1 VKHITGIPHS
11 PTGQAIIERTH
22 QILKSY
28 LLKQKGEEK
37 DPHQRLNKVLF
48 TINFLCLTKGSEE
61 PPVVIHH
68 WTVKSGRPQSLP
80 DLFVTYRN
88 PKTGIWEGP

>member
-11 PTGQAIIERTH
+11 PTGQTVIECTH
-22 QILKSY
+22 QVLKSY
-28 LLKQKGEEK
+28 LQKQKGDEK

-48 TINFLCLTKGSEE
+48 TINFLHLTEGREE

-68 WTVKSGRPQSLP
+68 WTVKSG
-80 DLFVTYRN
+80 
-88 PKTGIWEGP
+88 

>member
-11 PTGQAIIERTH
+11 PTGQAVIERTH
-22 QILKSY
+22 QVLKSY
-28 LLKQKGEEK
+28 LQKQKGDEK
-37 DPHQRLNKVLF
+37 YPHQRLNKVLF
-48 TINFLCLTKGSEE
+48 TINFLCLTEGREE
-61 PPVVIHH
+61 PPVVTHH

-80 DLFVTYRN
+80 DLFITYQN